1 LIIFFNFSKEETD
14 EEAVEI
20 RQKCE
25 EYVININQLQNQ
37 ILVIKTPYRRVRR
50 NMKSTI

>member
-1 LIIFFNFSKEETD
+1 LIKFFNFSKEETD

-25 EYVININQLQNQ
+25 EYVINIHELQNQ
-37 ILVIKTPYRRVRR
+37 ILVIKNPSRRVRW
-50 NMKSTI
+50 NMK